1 MGVDA
6 YVPCNCEKE
15 GKICEHDFGE
25 LVSERISNWG
35 GLRYFQDAL
44 AQIGLEYFPTLYAQ
58 LPNYSDGLM
67 PPEACPAALKELEYF
82 RKRVAEEVCPFLIDT
97 KRDTVMQ
104 EYIEAYDGIFI
115 MDGRGG
121 FDIGFNADGL
131 FLIDRK
137 DRKIVFHAKRVEQQ
151 VGERGKQINPGLSCL
166 GKYNGLDFT
175 KVVYIDRDTG
185 KKFSCYSAIKRMESY
200 KQYRFSYPRYLHVE
214 MRNLDPSEFD
224 YIIKPLTKVFMA
236 SIETENPVYWC

>member
-15 GKICEHDFGE
+15 GKLCEHDDGE
-25 LVSERISNWG
+25 FVSERISNWG

-44 AQIGLEYFPTLYAQ
+44 ARIGWEYFPTLYAE
-58 LPNYSDGLM
+58 LPNSDDSV

-82 RKRVAEEVCPFLIDT
+82 RERVAEEICPFLIDIQ
-97 KRDTVMQ
+97 RGTVMW
-104 EYIEAYDGIFI
+104 EYIAAYNGIFI

-121 FDIGFNADGL
+121 VDIGFNADGL
-131 FLIDRK
+131 FLIDRR
-137 DRKIVFHAKRVEQQ
+137 DREKVFQAKRIEQH
-151 VGERGKQINPGLSCL
+151 VGERGKNINPGLSCL

-175 KVVYIDRDTG
+175 KVVYTDRDTG
-185 KKFSCYSAIKRMESY
+185 KKFSCHTAIKRIESY
-200 KQYRFSYPRYLHVE
+200 EPYRFSYPRYLNVE

-224 YIIKPLTKVFMA
+224 YIIKPLIKVFMA
-236 SIETENPVYWC
+236 SIETGNPVYWC